1 MKKTFNI
8 YKTAQV
14 LLASTSLMLAMSTH
28 AYTWKLDDISTSTKY
43 TVEPH
48 FFYIGKGAQWQNIQ
62 FSSDYSTESDT
73 TLLVKYDE
81 KLIYNTTLSG
91 DGQLKFEIPVSQSG
105 FHRLDFIIQQY
116 AKPTTLNQTKQTFC
130 TEDIDHLTYLSNSQI
145 DFTPIRNEYRLKDLP
160 DALYNPQARRPTPFV
175 GILKY
180 NRKEI
185 IEASMLARLAS
196 SWNSI
201 TPVEWVDSGQINLNP
216 ETNFIIE
223 VIRSPTPLKGGA
235 LVQITKPVD
244 GVPTLSITYHS
255 QPDLTSA
262 INGLINP
269 SYVQQLST
277 GNAIFPNTISNPTWA
292 QFKKI
297 NTLADLGIEDFR
309 LNHAEKNLY
318 LDFPSVWQPTDILQG
333 QIALRIQSGLLEGS
347 NITAWIDGGL
357 AGSMKTADLASDPV
371 NRQFNIFAK
380 TISNTTNFSLKLENS
395 VIANSQCLPTAH
407 GSLWIDTAK
416 STVKL
421 PHKLKN
427 GVAAISMTLA
437 TTPTIA
443 IDDQSGALNIA
454 IVLGQTAK
462 KMLLTQ
468 APMPLNLVRYSP
480 SAPQSI
486 NVRVNKDIY
495 QQQVLM
501 HQDIIYAPAA
511 QNGFI
516 VSYNN
521 NRFDVITDSQ
531 GGAQAFMHL
540 WEKIQHKIPNN
551 VTKML
556 VSENGN
562 IYVLQKLIVGNQKAP
577 LVQQSSFFLL
587 VVIISAIMI
596 IIIFL
601 WYWLRRN
608 NEKTDTN

>member
-1 MKKTFNI
+1 MKYPSNF
-8 YKTAQV
+8 YQMVQV
-14 LLASTSLMLAMSTH
+14 LLASTSFIFIAPSY
-28 AYTWKLDDISTSTKY
+28 ANTWKLDDISTSTKY

-48 FFYIGKGAQWQNIQ
+48 FFYIGKGAQWEKTQ

-73 TLLVKYDE
+73 TLLVKYDD

-91 DGQLKFEIPVSQSG
+91 DGQFKFDIPPSQSG

-116 AKPTTLNQTKQTFC
+116 SKPTSLNQTKETFC

-160 DALYNPQARRPTPFV
+160 DALFNPQARRPTPFV

-185 IEASMLARLAS
+185 TEASMLARLAS
-196 SWNSI
+196 SWSSI
-201 TPVEWVDSGQINLNP
+201 TPIEWVDSGQINLNP

-223 VIRSPTPLKGGA
+223 VNHSATPLKGGA
-235 LVQITKPVD
+235 LVQIAKPAD
-244 GVPTLSITYHS
+244 GVATLSITYHT
-255 QPDLTSA
+255 QQELTAA

-269 SYVQQLST
+269 SYVQQLNT
-277 GNAIFPNTISNPTWA
+277 GSAVFPTTISNPTWA

-309 LNHAEKNLY
+309 LNHAEKNLF
-318 LDFPSVWQPTDILQG
+318 LDFPAVWQPTDILQG
-333 QIALRIQSGLLEGS
+333 QIALRIQSGLLQGS

-380 TISNTTNFSLKLENS
+380 AISNTTNFSLKLENS
-395 VIANSQCLPTAH
+395 VIANSQCLPNAH

-416 STVKL
+416 STLKL

-454 IVLGQTAK
+454 IVLGQVAK

-468 APMPLNLVRYSP
+468 APMPLNLVRYTSN
-480 SAPQSI
+480 APQSI

-495 QQQVLM
+495 KQQVLM

-511 QNGFI
+511 VNGFI

-521 NRFDVITDSQ
+521 NRFDVITDSE
-531 GGAQAFMHL
+531 GGAQSFMHL

-587 VVIISAIMI
+587 VMIISAIMI

>member
-1 MKKTFNI
+1 MKYSSNF
-8 YKTAQV
+8 YKMVQA
-14 LLASTSLMLAMSTH
+14 LLASTSLMLAMSIH
-28 AYTWKLDDISTSTKY
+28 ANTWKFDDISTSTKY

-48 FFYIGKGAQWQNIQ
+48 FFYIGKGADWKNMQ

-73 TLLVKYDE
+73 TLLVKYDD
-81 KLIYNTTLSG
+81 KLIYNATLNG
-91 DGQLKFEIPVSQSG
+91 DGQLKFDIPPSQSG

-116 AKPTTLNQTKQTFC
+116 SKPTSLNQSKETFC
-130 TEDIDHLTYLSNSQI
+130 TEDIDHLTYLSNSQL
-145 DFTPIRNEYRLKDLP
+145 DFTSIRNNYQLNYLP
-160 DALYNPQARRPTPFV
+160 DALFNPQARRPTPFV

-196 SWNSI
+196 SWGSI

-223 VIRSPTPLKGGA
+223 VIRSATPLKGGA
-235 LVQITKPVD
+235 LVQIAKPAE
-244 GVPTLSITYHS
+244 GVPTLSITYHTP
-255 QPDLTSA
+255 QELTAA

-269 SYVQQLST
+269 SYIQQLNT
-277 GNAIFPNTISNPTWA
+277 GSAIFPTTISNPPWA

-309 LNHAEKNLY
+309 LNHAEKNLF
-318 LDFPSVWQPTDILQG
+318 LDFPAVWQPTDILQG
-333 QIALRIQSGLLEGS
+333 QIALRIQSGLLQGS

-380 TISNTTNFSLKLENS
+380 AISNTTNFSLKLENS
-395 VIANSQCLPTAH
+395 VIASSQCLPNAH

-454 IVLGQTAK
+454 IIMGQVAK

-468 APMPLNLVRYSP
+468 APIPLNLVRYTP
-480 SAPQSI
+480 SASQSI

-511 QNGFI
+511 VNGFI

-521 NRFDVITDSQ
+521 NRFDVITDSE
-531 GGAQAFMHL
+531 GGAQSFMHL

>member
-1 MKKTFNI
+1 MKKTFDL

-14 LLASTSLMLAMSTH
+14 LLASTSLMLAMSAH

-73 TLLVKYDE
+73 TLLVKYDD
-81 KLIYNTTLSG
+81 KLIYNTTLNG
-91 DGQLKFEIPVSQSG
+91 DGQFKFNIPPSQSG

-116 AKPTTLNQTKQTFC
+116 SKPTNLNQTKETFC
-130 TEDIDHLTYLSNSQI
+130 SEDIDHLTYFSNSQI
-145 DFTPIRNEYRLKDLP
+145 DFTSIRNNYQLNYLP
-160 DALYNPQARRPTPFV
+160 DALFNPQTRRPTPFV

-201 TPVEWVDSGQINLNP
+201 TPIEWVDSGQTNLND

-223 VIRSPTPLKGGA
+223 VIHSATPLKGGA
-235 LVQITKPVD
+235 LVQIAKPAD
-244 GVPTLSITYHS
+244 GVATLSITYHTP
-255 QPDLTSA
+255 QELSA
-262 INGLINP
+262 AVNGLINP
-269 SYVQQLST
+269 SYVQQLDT
-277 GNAIFPNTISNPTWA
+277 GSAIFPTTISNPAWA

-309 LNHAEKNLY
+309 LNHAEKNLF
-318 LDFPSVWQPTDILQG
+318 LDFPAVWQPTDILQG
-333 QIALRIQSGLLEGS
+333 QIALRIQSGLLQGS

-380 TISNTTNFSLKLENS
+380 AISNTTNFNLKLENS
-395 VIANSQCLPTAH
+395 VIANSQCLPNAH

-416 STVKL
+416 STLKL

-468 APMPLNLVRYSP
+468 GPMPLNLVRYSP
-480 SAPQSI
+480 SAPQSV

-501 HQDIIYAPAA
+501 YQDIIYAPAA
-511 QNGFI
+511 VNGFI

-521 NRFDVITDSQ
+521 NRFDVITDSE
-531 GGAQAFMHL
+531 GGAQSFM
-540 WEKIQHKIPNN
+540 
-551 VTKML
+551 
-556 VSENGN
+556 
-562 IYVLQKLIVGNQKAP
+562 
-577 LVQQSSFFLL
+577 
-587 VVIISAIMI
+587 
-596 IIIFL
+596 
-601 WYWLRRN
+601 
-608 NEKTDTN
+608 

>member
-1 MKKTFNI
+1 MKSSFNFSQMV
-8 YKTAQV
+8 QV
-14 LLASTSLMLAMSTH
+14 LLASTSFMFVASSY
-28 AYTWKLDDISTSTKY
+28 ANTWELDDISTSTKY

-48 FFYIGKGAQWQNIQ
+48 FFYIGKGAEWQNIQ
-62 FSSDYSTESDT
+62 FSSDYSTEGDT
-73 TLLVKYDE
+73 TLLVKYDD
-81 KLIYNTTLSG
+81 KLIYNTTLNG
-91 DGQLKFEIPVSQSG
+91 DGQIKFDIPKSQSG

-116 AKPTTLNQTKQTFC
+116 AKPTTLNQTKETFC
-130 TEDIDHLTYLSNSQI
+130 TEDIDHLTYLNKSQL
-145 DFTPIRNEYRLKDLP
+145 DFTSIRNDYQLRYLP
-160 DALYNPQARRPTPFV
+160 DALFNPQARRPTPFV

-185 IEASMLARLAS
+185 TEASMLARLAS
-196 SWNSI
+196 SWGSV
-201 TPVEWVDSGQINLNP
+201 TPVEWVDSGQTNLNP

-223 VIRSPTPLKGGA
+223 VIHSPSPLKGGA
-235 LVQITKPVD
+235 LVQIAKPAE
-244 GVPTLSITYHS
+244 GVPTLSITYHTP
-255 QPDLTSA
+255 QELAAA

-269 SYVQQLST
+269 SYVQQLNT
-277 GNAIFPNTISNPTWA
+277 GSAIFPTTISNPAWA
-292 QFKKI
+292 KFKKI
-297 NTLADLGIEDFR
+297 ETLADLGIDDFR
-309 LNHAEKNLY
+309 LNHAEKNLF

-333 QIALRIQSGLLEGS
+333 QIALRIQSGLLQGS

-395 VIANSQCLPTAH
+395 VIANSQCLPNAH

-454 IVLGQTAK
+454 IILGQVAK
-462 KMLLTQ
+462 KMLLTD
-468 APMPLNLVRYSP
+468 APIPLNLVRFSP
-480 SAPQSI
+480 NAPQSI

-495 QQQVLM
+495 HQQVLM

-516 VSYNN
+516 VSYSN
-521 NRFDVITDSQ
+521 NRFDVITDSE
-531 GGAQAFMHL
+531 GGAQTFMHL
-540 WEKIQHKIPNN
+540 WGKIQHKIPNN

-577 LVQQSSFFLL
+577 LIQQSSFFLI

>member
-1 MKKTFNI
+1 MKYSSNF
-8 YKTAQV
+8 YKMVQV
-14 LLASTSLMLAMSTH
+14 LLASTSFMFVASSY
-28 AYTWKLDDISTSTKY
+28 ANTWELDDISTSTKY
-43 TVEPH
+43 TVESH
-48 FFYIGKGAQWQNIQ
+48 FFYIGKGAQWQNVQ
-62 FSSDYSTESDT
+62 FSSNYATENDT
-73 TLLVKYDE
+73 SLLVKYDD
-81 KLIYNTTLSG
+81 KLIYNTTLNG
-91 DGQLKFEIPVSQSG
+91 NGLLKFDIPPSQSG

-116 AKPTTLNQTKQTFC
+116 AKPTTLNQTKDSFC
-130 TEDIDHLTYLSNSQI
+130 SEDIDHLTYFNNSQL
-145 DFTPIRNEYRLKDLP
+145 DFTPIRKDYQLKYLP
-160 DALYNPQARRPTPFV
+160 DALFNPQARRPTPFV

-196 SWNSI
+196 SWTSI
-201 TPVEWVDSGQINLNP
+201 TPVEWVDSGQTNLNP

-223 VIRSPTPLKGGA
+223 IIRSPTPLKGGA
-235 LVQITKPVD
+235 LVQIAKPAE
-244 GVPTLSITYHS
+244 GVPTLSITYHT
-255 QPDLTSA
+255 QQDLTSA

-277 GNAIFPNTISNPTWA
+277 GTAIFPNTISNPAWA
-292 QFKKI
+292 QLKKI

-309 LNHAEKNLY
+309 LNHAEKNLF

-333 QIALRIQSGLLEGS
+333 QIALRIQSGLLQGS
-347 NITAWIDGGL
+347 NITAWIEGGL

-380 TISNTTNFSLKLENS
+380 AISNTTNFSLKLENS
-395 VIANSQCLPTAH
+395 VIANSQCLPNAH

-462 KMLLTQ
+462 KMLLTP

-521 NRFDVITDSQ
+521 NRFDVITDSE
-531 GGAQAFMHL
+531 GGAQTFMHL

-577 LVQQSSFFLL
+577 LIQQSSFFLL

>member
-1 MKKTFNI
+1 MKYSSNFNRMV
-8 YKTAQV
+8 QV
-14 LLASTSLMLAMSTH
+14 LLASTSFMFMAPSY
-28 AYTWKLDDISTSTKY
+28 AITWELDDISTSTKY

-48 FFYIGKGAQWQNIQ
+48 FFYIGKGSEWQNIQ

-73 TLLVKYDE
+73 TLLIKYDD

-91 DGQLKFEIPVSQSG
+91 DGQLKFNIPASQSG

-116 AKPTTLNQTKQTFC
+116 AKPTTLNQTKETFC
-130 TEDIDHLTYLSNSQI
+130 TEDIDHLTYLSNSQL
-145 DFTPIRNEYRLKDLP
+145 DFTPIRNEYRLRDLP
-160 DALYNPQARRPTPFV
+160 DALFNPQARRPAPFV

-196 SWNSI
+196 SWTSI
-201 TPVEWVDSGQINLNP
+201 TPVEWVDSGQTNLNP

-223 VIRSPTPLKGGA
+223 IIRSPTPLKGGA
-235 LVQITKPVD
+235 LVQIMKPEE
-244 GVPTLSITYHS
+244 GVRTLSITYHT
-255 QPDLTSA
+255 QQDLTSA

-277 GNAIFPNTISNPTWA
+277 GSAIFPNSISNPTWA
-292 QFKKI
+292 DLKKI
-297 NTLADLGIEDFR
+297 STLADLGIEDFR
-309 LNHAEKNLY
+309 LSHAEKNLF
-318 LDFPSVWQPTDILQG
+318 LDFPAVWQPTDILQG
-333 QIALRIQSGLLEGS
+333 QIALRIQSGLLQGS

-380 TISNTTNFSLKLENS
+380 AISNTTNFNLKLENS
-395 VIANSQCLPTAH
+395 VIANSQCLPNAH

-486 NVRVNKDIY
+486 NVRVNKEIY

-501 HQDIIYAPAA
+501 HQNVIYAPAA
-511 QNGFI
+511 ANGFI
-516 VSYNN
+516 VSYDNK
-521 NRFDVITDSQ
+521 RFDVITDSEN
-531 GGAQAFMHL
+531 GAKTFMHL

>member
-1 MKKTFNI
+1 MKYSSNF
-8 YKTAQV
+8 YQMVQV
-14 LLASTSLMLAMSTH
+14 LLASTSLMLAMSAH
-28 AYTWKLDDISTSTKY
+28 AYTWELDDINTSTKY

-48 FFYIGKGAQWQNIQ
+48 FFYIGKGAQWENIE
-62 FSSDYSTESDT
+62 FSSNYSTESET
-73 TLLVKYDE
+73 TLLVKYDD

-91 DGQLKFEIPVSQSG
+91 DGQLKFNIPKSQSG

-116 AKPTTLNQTKQTFC
+116 AKPITLNQTKDSFC
-130 TEDIDHLTYLSNSQI
+130 SEDIDHLTYFNNSQL
-145 DFTPIRNEYRLKDLP
+145 DFTPIRKDYQLKYLP
-160 DALYNPQARRPTPFV
+160 DALFNPQARRPTPFV

-185 IEASMLARLAS
+185 TEASMLARLAS
-196 SWNSI
+196 SWSSV
-201 TPVEWVDSGQINLNP
+201 TPIEWVDSGQTNLNP

-223 VIRSPTPLKGGA
+223 VIHSSTPLKGGA
-235 LVQITKPVD
+235 LVQIAKPAD
-244 GVPTLSITYHS
+244 GVATLSITYHT
-255 QPDLTSA
+255 QQELTAA

-269 SYVQQLST
+269 YYVQQLNT
-277 GNAIFPNTISNPTWA
+277 GSAIFPTTISNPTWA

-309 LNHAEKNLY
+309 LNHAEKNLF
-318 LDFPSVWQPTDILQG
+318 LDFPAVWQPTDILQG
-333 QIALRIQSGLLEGS
+333 QIALRIQSGLLQGS

-380 TISNTTNFSLKLENS
+380 AISNTTNFSLKLENS
-395 VIANSQCLPTAH
+395 VIANSQCLPNAH

-454 IVLGQTAK
+454 IIMGQVAK

-468 APMPLNLVRYSP
+468 APIPLNLVRYTP

-511 QNGFI
+511 VNGFI

-521 NRFDVITDSQ
+521 NRFDVITDSE
-531 GGAQAFMHL
+531 GGAQSFMHL

>member
-1 MKKTFNI
+1 MKYSFNFSQMV
-8 YKTAQV
+8 KV
-14 LLASTSLMLAMSTH
+14 LLASTSFMFVASSY
-28 AYTWKLDDISTSTKY
+28 ANTWELDDISTSTKY

-48 FFYIGKGAQWQNIQ
+48 FFYIGKGAEWQNIQ
-62 FSSDYSTESDT
+62 FSSNYSTEGNT
-73 TLLVKYDE
+73 TLLIKYDD
-81 KLIYNTTLSG
+81 KLIYNTTLDG
-91 DGQLKFEIPVSQSG
+91 DGQIKFDIPKSHSG

-116 AKPTTLNQTKQTFC
+116 AKPTTLNQTKETFC
-130 TEDIDHLTYLSNSQI
+130 TEDIDHLTYLSKSQL
-145 DFTPIRNEYRLKDLP
+145 DFTSIRNDYLLKYLP
-160 DALYNPQARRPTPFV
+160 DALFNPQARRPAPFV

-185 IEASMLARLAS
+185 TEASMLARLAS
-196 SWNSI
+196 SWSSV
-201 TPVEWVDSGQINLNP
+201 TPVEWVDSGQTNLNP

-223 VIRSPTPLKGGA
+223 IIHSPTPLKGGA
-235 LVQITKPVD
+235 LVQIAKPAE
-244 GVPTLSITYHS
+244 GVPTLTITYHTH
-255 QPDLTSA
+255 QELAAA

-269 SYVQQLST
+269 AYVQQLNT
-277 GNAIFPNTISNPTWA
+277 GSAIFPTTISNPAWA

-297 NTLADLGIEDFR
+297 NTLADLGIDDFR
-309 LNHAEKNLY
+309 LNHAEKNLF
-318 LDFPSVWQPTDILQG
+318 LDFPAVWQPTDILQG
-333 QIALRIQSGLLEGS
+333 QIALRIQSGLLQGS

-395 VIANSQCLPTAH
+395 VIANSQCLPNAH

-454 IVLGQTAK
+454 IILGQVAK
-462 KMLLTQ
+462 KMLLTD
-468 APMPLNLVRYSP
+468 APIPLNLVRFSP
-480 SAPQSI
+480 NAPQSI

-521 NRFDVITDSQ
+521 NRFDVITDSE
-531 GGAQAFMHL
+531 GGAQTFMHL
-540 WEKIQHKIPNN
+540 WGKIQHKIPNN
-551 VTKML
+551 VTKLL

-577 LVQQSSFFLL
+577 LIQQSSFFLI

>member
-1 MKKTFNI
+1 MKYSSNF
-8 YKTAQV
+8 YQMVQV
-14 LLASTSLMLAMSTH
+14 LLASTSLMLAMSAH
-28 AYTWKLDDISTSTKY
+28 AYTWELDDINTSTKY

-48 FFYIGKGAQWQNIQ
+48 FFYIGKGAEWENIE
-62 FSSDYSTESDT
+62 FSSNYSTESET
-73 TLLVKYDE
+73 TLLVKYDD

-91 DGQLKFEIPVSQSG
+91 DGQLKFNIPKSQSG

-116 AKPTTLNQTKQTFC
+116 AKPNTLNQTKDSFC
-130 TEDIDHLTYLSNSQI
+130 SEDIDHLTYLSNSQI
-145 DFTPIRNEYRLKDLP
+145 DFTPIRNVYRLKDLP
-160 DALYNPQARRPTPFV
+160 DALANPQARRPTPFV

-196 SWNSI
+196 SWTSI
-201 TPVEWVDSGQINLNP
+201 TPIEWVDSGQTNLND

-223 VIRSPTPLKGGA
+223 VIRSATPLKGGA
-235 LVQITKPVD
+235 LVQIAKPAD
-244 GVPTLSITYHS
+244 GVATLSITYHTP
-255 QPDLTSA
+255 QELTAA

-269 SYVQQLST
+269 SYVEQLDT
-277 GNAIFPNTISNPTWA
+277 GSAIFPTTISTPTWA

-309 LNHAEKNLY
+309 LNHAEKNLF
-318 LDFPSVWQPTDILQG
+318 LDFPAVWQPTDILQG
-333 QIALRIQSGLLEGS
+333 QIALRIQSGLLQGS

-380 TISNTTNFSLKLENS
+380 AISNTTNFSLKLENS

-416 STVKL
+416 STLKL

-468 APMPLNLVRYSP
+468 GPMPLNLVRYTP

-511 QNGFI
+511 VNGFI

-521 NRFDVITDSQ
+521 NRFDVITDSE
-531 GGAQAFMHL
+531 GGAQSFMHL

>member
-1 MKKTFNI
+1 MKKTFDI

-28 AYTWKLDDISTSTKY
+28 AYTWKFDDISTSTKY

-73 TLLVKYDE
+73 TLLVKYDD

-91 DGQLKFEIPVSQSG
+91 DGQLKFDIPVSQSG

-196 SWNSI
+196 SWTSI

-223 VIRSPTPLKGGA
+223 VIRSQTPLKGGA

-255 QPDLTSA
+255 QQDLTSA

-511 QNGFI
+511 ANGFI
-516 VSYNN
+516 VSYDNK
-521 NRFDVITDSQ
+521 RFDVITDSQ

-577 LVQQSSFFLL
+577 LVKQSSFFLL

>member
-1 MKKTFNI
+1 MKKTFKLYPLI
-8 YKTAQV
+8 QA
-14 LLASTSLMLAMSTH
+14 LLASSCLMLAVPAHTT
-28 AYTWKLDDISTSTKY
+28 TWTLDDISTSTKY

-48 FFYIGKGAQWQNIQ
+48 FFYIGKGAAWQNIQ

-73 TLLVKYDE
+73 NILVKYDD
-81 KLIYNTTLSG
+81 KLIYNTTLNGSG
-91 DGQLKFEIPVSQSG
+91 QFKFDIPASPSG

-116 AKPTTLNQTKQTFC
+116 DKPTMLSQTRDSFC
-130 TEDIDHLTYLSNSQI
+130 TEDIDHLTYLSNSQL
-145 DFTPIRNEYRLKDLP
+145 DFTPIRNVYRLKDLP
-160 DALYNPQARRPTPFV
+160 DALFNPQAKRPTPFV

-185 IEASMLARLAS
+185 TEASMLARLATSWS
-196 SWNSI
+196 SV
-201 TPVEWVDSGQINLNP
+201 TPIEWIDSGQTNLNP
-216 ETNFIIE
+216 ETKFVIEIIK
-223 VIRSPTPLKGGA
+223 STPPLKNGA
-235 LVQITKPVD
+235 FVQISKPTD
-244 GVPTLSITYHS
+244 GAPTLSITYHTP
-255 QPDLTSA
+255 QELTAA

-269 SYVQQLST
+269 AYVQQLDT
-277 GNAIFPNTISNPTWA
+277 GSAIFPTTISAPAWA

-297 NTLADLGIEDFR
+297 DTLADLGIEDFR
-309 LNHAEKNLY
+309 LNHAEKNLF
-318 LDFPSVWQPTDILQG
+318 LDFPAVWQPTDILQG
-333 QIALRIQSGLLEGS
+333 QIALRIQSGLLQGS
-347 NITAWIDGGL
+347 NITAWLDGGL

-380 TISNTTNFSLKLENS
+380 SISNTTNFSLKLENS

-407 GSLWIDTAK
+407 GSLWVDTAK

-427 GVAAISMTLA
+427 GVAALSMTLA
-437 TTPTIA
+437 TKPTIA

-454 IVLGQTAK
+454 ITLGQVAK
-462 KMLLTQ
+462 KMLLTD
-468 APMPLNLVRYSP
+468 APMPLNLLRFSP
-480 SAPQSI
+480 NAPQAV
-486 NVRVNKDIY
+486 NVIVNKQIY
-495 QQQVLM
+495 QQQVSM
-501 HQDIIYAPAA
+501 HQNIIYAPAA
-511 QNGFI
+511 ANGFI

-521 NRFDVITDSQ
+521 NRFDVITDSEKGTQ
-531 GGAQAFMHL
+531 TFMHL
-540 WEKIQHKIPNN
+540 WGTIQHKIPNN

-596 IIIFL
+596 IVIFL

>member
-1 MKKTFNI
+1 MKYPSNF
-8 YKTAQV
+8 YQMVQV
-14 LLASTSLMLAMSTH
+14 LLASTSFIFIAPSY
-28 AYTWKLDDISTSTKY
+28 ANTWKLDDISTSTKY

-48 FFYIGKGAQWQNIQ
+48 FFYIGKGAQWEKTQ
-62 FSSDYSTESDT
+62 FSSDYSTGSDT
-73 TLLVKYDE
+73 TLLVKYDD

-91 DGQLKFEIPVSQSG
+91 DGQFKFDIPPSQSG

-116 AKPTTLNQTKQTFC
+116 SKPTSLNQTKETFC

-160 DALYNPQARRPTPFV
+160 DALFNPQARRPTPFV

-185 IEASMLARLAS
+185 TEASMLARLAS
-196 SWNSI
+196 SWSSI
-201 TPVEWVDSGQINLNP
+201 TPIEWVDSGQINLNP

-223 VIRSPTPLKGGA
+223 VNHSATPLKGGA
-235 LVQITKPVD
+235 LVQIAKPAD
-244 GVPTLSITYHS
+244 GVATLSITYHT
-255 QPDLTSA
+255 QQELTAA

-269 SYVQQLST
+269 SYVQQLNT
-277 GNAIFPNTISNPTWA
+277 GSAVFPTTISNPTWA

-309 LNHAEKNLY
+309 LNHAEKNLF
-318 LDFPSVWQPTDILQG
+318 LDFPAVWQPTDILQG
-333 QIALRIQSGLLEGS
+333 QIALRIQSGLLQGS

-380 TISNTTNFSLKLENS
+380 AISNTTNFSLKLENS
-395 VIANSQCLPTAH
+395 VIANSQCLPNAH

-416 STVKL
+416 STLKL

-454 IVLGQTAK
+454 IVLGQVAK

-468 APMPLNLVRYSP
+468 APMPLNLVRYTSN
-480 SAPQSI
+480 APQSI

-495 QQQVLM
+495 KQQVLM

-511 QNGFI
+511 VNGFI

-521 NRFDVITDSQ
+521 NRFDVITDSE
-531 GGAQAFMHL
+531 GGAQSFMHL

-587 VVIISAIMI
+587 VMIISAIMI

>member
-1 MKKTFNI
+1 MKKTFDL
-8 YKTAQV
+8 YQTAQV
-14 LLASTSLMLAMSTH
+14 LLASTSFLLAMSTH

-48 FFYIGKGAQWQNIQ
+48 FFYIGKGAEWQNIQ
-62 FSSDYSTESDT
+62 FSSDYSTENDT
-73 TLLVKYDE
+73 TVLVKYDD
-81 KLIYNTTLSG
+81 KLIYNTTLNG
-91 DGQLKFEIPVSQSG
+91 DGQFKFNIPASQSG

-116 AKPTTLNQTKQTFC
+116 AKPTTLNQTKETFC
-130 TEDIDHLTYLSNSQI
+130 TEDIDHLTYLSNSQL

-160 DALYNPQARRPTPFV
+160 DALFNPQARRPTPFV

-185 IEASMLARLAS
+185 TEASMLARLVS
-196 SWNSI
+196 SWSSV
-201 TPVEWVDSGQINLNP
+201 TPIEWVDSGQTNLNP

-223 VIRSPTPLKGGA
+223 VIRSASPLKGGA
-235 LVQITKPVD
+235 LVQIAKPAE
-244 GVPTLSITYHS
+244 GVPTLSITYHTP
-255 QPDLTSA
+255 QELTAA

-269 SYVQQLST
+269 TYVQQLDT
-277 GNAIFPNTISNPTWA
+277 GSAIFPTTISAPAWA

-297 NTLADLGIEDFR
+297 DTLADLGI
-309 LNHAEKNLY
+309 
-318 LDFPSVWQPTDILQG
+318 Q
-333 QIALRIQSGLLEGS
+333 
-347 NITAWIDGGL
+347 
-357 AGSMKTADLASDPV
+357 LASDPV

-380 TISNTTNFSLKLENS
+380 EISNTTNFSLKLENS
-395 VIANSQCLPTAH
+395 VIANSQCLPNAH
-407 GSLWIDTAK
+407 GSLWVDTAK

-427 GVAAISMTLA
+427 GVAALSMTLA
-437 TTPTIA
+437 TKPTIA

-454 IVLGQTAK
+454 IILGQVAK
-462 KMLLTQ
+462 NMLLTQ
-468 APMPLNLVRYSP
+468 APMPVNLVRFSP
-480 SAPQSI
+480 TSPQAV
-486 NVRVNKDIY
+486 NVRVNKEIY

-501 HQDIIYAPAA
+501 HQNIIYAPAA
-511 QNGFI
+511 ANGFI

-521 NRFDVITDSQ
+521 NRFDVITDSEN
-531 GGAQAFMHL
+531 GAQTFMHL
-540 WEKIQHKIPNN
+540 WGKIQHKIPNN

-596 IIIFL
+596 IVIFL

>member
-1 MKKTFNI
+1 MKYPSNF
-8 YKTAQV
+8 YQMVQV
-14 LLASTSLMLAMSTH
+14 LLASTSFIFIAPSY
-28 AYTWKLDDISTSTKY
+28 ANTWKLDDISTSTKY

-48 FFYIGKGAQWQNIQ
+48 FFYIGKGAQWEKTQ

-73 TLLVKYDE
+73 TLLVKYDD

-91 DGQLKFEIPVSQSG
+91 DGQFKFDIPPSQSG

-116 AKPTTLNQTKQTFC
+116 SKPTSLNQTKETFC

-160 DALYNPQARRPTPFV
+160 DALFNPQARRPTPFV

-185 IEASMLARLAS
+185 TEASMLARLAS
-196 SWNSI
+196 SWSSI
-201 TPVEWVDSGQINLNP
+201 TPIEWVDSGQINLNP

-223 VIRSPTPLKGGA
+223 VNHSATPLKGGA
-235 LVQITKPVD
+235 LVQIAKPAD
-244 GVPTLSITYHS
+244 GVATLSITYHT
-255 QPDLTSA
+255 QQELTAA

-269 SYVQQLST
+269 SYVQQLNT
-277 GNAIFPNTISNPTWA
+277 GSAIFPTTISNPTWA

-309 LNHAEKNLY
+309 LNHAEKNLF
-318 LDFPSVWQPTDILQG
+318 LDFPAVWQPTDILQG
-333 QIALRIQSGLLEGS
+333 QIALRIQSGLLQGS

-380 TISNTTNFSLKLENS
+380 AISNTTNFSLKLENS
-395 VIANSQCLPTAH
+395 VIANSQCLPNAH

-416 STVKL
+416 STLKL

-454 IVLGQTAK
+454 IVLGQVAK

-468 APMPLNLVRYSP
+468 APMPLNLVRYTP
-480 SAPQSI
+480 NAPQSI

-495 QQQVLM
+495 KQQVLM

-511 QNGFI
+511 VNGFI

-521 NRFDVITDSQ
+521 NRFDVITDSE
-531 GGAQAFMHL
+531 GGAQSFMHL
-540 WEKIQHKIPNN
+540 WEKIQHRIPNN

>member
-1 MKKTFNI
+1 MKYSSNF
-8 YKTAQV
+8 YQMVQV
-14 LLASTSLMLAMSTH
+14 LLASTSFMFVASSY
-28 AYTWKLDDISTSTKY
+28 ANTWKFDDISTSTKY

-48 FFYIGKGAQWQNIQ
+48 FFYIGKGAEWENMQ
-62 FSSDYSTESDT
+62 FSSNYSTESNT
-73 TLLVKYDE
+73 TLLVKYDD
-81 KLIYNTTLSG
+81 KLIYNASLNG
-91 DGQLKFEIPVSQSG
+91 DGQLKFDIPPSQSG

-116 AKPTTLNQTKQTFC
+116 SKPTSLNQTKETFC
-130 TEDIDHLTYLSNSQI
+130 TEDIDHLTYLSDSQL
-145 DFTPIRNEYRLKDLP
+145 DFTSIRNDYQLNYLP
-160 DALYNPQARRPTPFV
+160 DALFNPQARRPTPFV

-185 IEASMLARLAS
+185 TEASMLARLAS
-196 SWNSI
+196 SWSSI

-223 VIRSPTPLKGGA
+223 VIRSATPLKGGA
-235 LVQITKPVD
+235 LVQIAKPAE
-244 GVPTLSITYHS
+244 GVPTLSITYHTP
-255 QPDLTSA
+255 QELTAA

-269 SYVQQLST
+269 SYIQQLNT
-277 GNAIFPNTISNPTWA
+277 GSAIFPTTISNPTWA

-309 LNHAEKNLY
+309 LNHAEKNLF
-318 LDFPSVWQPTDILQG
+318 LDFPAVWQPTDILQG
-333 QIALRIQSGLLEGS
+333 QIALRIQSGLLQGS

-380 TISNTTNFSLKLENS
+380 AISNTTNFSLKLENS
-395 VIANSQCLPTAH
+395 VIASSQCLPHAH

-454 IVLGQTAK
+454 IIMGQVAK

-468 APMPLNLVRYSP
+468 APIPLNLVRYTP

-511 QNGFI
+511 VNGFI
-516 VSYNN
+516 VSYDN
-521 NRFDVITDSQ
+521 NRFDVITDSE
-531 GGAQAFMHL
+531 GGAQSFMHL
-540 WEKIQHKIPNN
+540 WGKIQHKIPNN

-608 NEKTDTN
+608 NGKTDTN

>member
-1 MKKTFNI
+1 MKKTFDL
-8 YKTAQV
+8 YQTAQV
-14 LLASTSLMLAMSTH
+14 LLASTSLMLAMSAH
-28 AYTWKLDDISTSTKY
+28 AYTWELDDISTSTKY

-48 FFYIGKGAQWQNIQ
+48 FFYIGKGAEWENIQ
-62 FSSDYSTESDT
+62 FSSNYSTESDT
-73 TLLVKYDE
+73 TLLVKYDD
-81 KLIYNTTLSG
+81 KLIYNATLNG
-91 DGQLKFEIPVSQSG
+91 DGQLNFDIPKSQSG

-116 AKPTTLNQTKQTFC
+116 AKPTTLNRTKDSFC
-130 TEDIDHLTYLSNSQI
+130 SEDIDHLTYFNNSKI
-145 DFTPIRNEYRLKDLP
+145 DFVPIRKDYQLKYLP
-160 DALYNPQARRPTPFV
+160 DALFNPQARRPTPFV

-185 IEASMLARLAS
+185 TEASMLARLAS
-196 SWNSI
+196 SWGSV
-201 TPVEWVDSGQINLNP
+201 TPIEWVDSGQTNLND

-223 VIRSPTPLKGGA
+223 VIRSSTPLRGGA
-235 LVQITKPVD
+235 LVQIAKPAD
-244 GVPTLSITYHS
+244 GVATLSITYHTP
-255 QPDLTSA
+255 QELTAA

-269 SYVQQLST
+269 SYVQQLNT
-277 GNAIFPNTISNPTWA
+277 GSAIFPTTISNPSWA

-297 NTLADLGIEDFR
+297 TTLADLGIEDFR
-309 LNHAEKNLY
+309 LNHAEKNLF
-318 LDFPSVWQPTDILQG
+318 LDFPAVWQPTDILQG
-333 QIALRIQSGLLEGS
+333 QIALRIQSGLLQGS

-380 TISNTTNFSLKLENS
+380 AISNTTNFSLKLENS
-395 VIANSQCLPTAH
+395 VIASSQCLPNAH

-454 IVLGQTAK
+454 IIMGQVAK

-468 APMPLNLVRYSP
+468 APIPLNLVRYTP

-511 QNGFI
+511 VNGFI
-516 VSYNN
+516 VSYDN
-521 NRFDVITDSQ
+521 NRFDVITDSE
-531 GGAQAFMHL
+531 GGAQSFMHL

>member
-1 MKKTFNI
+1 MKKTSNFYQI
-8 YKTAQV
+8 VQV
-14 LLASTSLMLAMSTH
+14 LLASTSFMFIASSY
-28 AYTWKLDDISTSTKY
+28 ANTWKLDDISTSTKY

-48 FFYIGKGAQWQNIQ
+48 FFYIGKGAQWQDIQ

-73 TLLVKYDE
+73 TLLVKYDD
-81 KLIYNTTLSG
+81 KLIYNTTLNG
-91 DGQLKFEIPVSQSG
+91 DGKFKFDIPPSQSG

-116 AKPTTLNQTKQTFC
+116 SKPTSLNQTKETFC
-130 TEDIDHLTYLSNSQI
+130 TEDIDHLTYLNNSQI
-145 DFTPIRNEYRLKDLP
+145 DFKSIRNDYRLKYLP
-160 DALYNPQARRPTPFV
+160 DALFNPQARRPMPFV

-185 IEASMLARLAS
+185 TEASMLARLAS
-196 SWNSI
+196 SWSSI
-201 TPVEWVDSGQINLNP
+201 TPIEWVDSGQTNLND

-223 VIRSPTPLKGGA
+223 VIRSAKPLQGGA
-235 LVQITKPVD
+235 VVQIAKPVD
-244 GVPTLSITYHS
+244 GVATLSITYHTP
-255 QPDLTSA
+255 QELTAA
-262 INGLINP
+262 INGLITP
-269 SYVQQLST
+269 SYVQQLDT
-277 GNAIFPNTISNPTWA
+277 GSAIFPTTISNPTWA

-309 LNHAEKNLY
+309 LNHAEKNLF
-318 LDFPSVWQPTDILQG
+318 LDFPAVWQPTDILQG
-333 QIALRIQSGLLEGS
+333 QIALRIQSGLLQGS

-380 TISNTTNFSLKLENS
+380 AISNTTNFSLKLENS
-395 VIANSQCLPTAH
+395 VIANSQCLPNAH

-511 QNGFI
+511 VNGFI

-521 NRFDVITDSQ
+521 NRFDVITDSE
-531 GGAQAFMHL
+531 GGAQSFMHL

>member
-1 MKKTFNI
+1 MKYSSNF
-8 YKTAQV
+8 YQMVQV

-28 AYTWKLDDISTSTKY
+28 AYTWELDDINTSTKY

-48 FFYIGKGAQWQNIQ
+48 FFYIGKGAEWENIE
-62 FSSDYSTESDT
+62 FSSNYSTESET
-73 TLLVKYDE
+73 TLLVKYDD

-91 DGQLKFEIPVSQSG
+91 DGQLKFNIPKSQSG

-116 AKPTTLNQTKQTFC
+116 AKPNTLNQTKDSFC
-130 TEDIDHLTYLSNSQI
+130 SEDIDHLTYLSNSQL
-145 DFTPIRNEYRLKDLP
+145 DFTPIRNVYRLKDLP
-160 DALYNPQARRPTPFV
+160 DALANPQARRPTPFV

-196 SWNSI
+196 SWTSI
-201 TPVEWVDSGQINLNP
+201 TPIEWVDSGQTNLND

-223 VIRSPTPLKGGA
+223 VIRSATPLKGGA
-235 LVQITKPVD
+235 LVQIAKPAD
-244 GVPTLSITYHS
+244 GVATLSITYHTP
-255 QPDLTSA
+255 QELTAA

-269 SYVQQLST
+269 SYVEQLDT
-277 GNAIFPNTISNPTWA
+277 GSAIFPTTISTPTWA

-309 LNHAEKNLY
+309 LNHAEKNLF
-318 LDFPSVWQPTDILQG
+318 LDFPAVWQPTDILQG
-333 QIALRIQSGLLEGS
+333 QIALRIQSGLLQGS

-380 TISNTTNFSLKLENS
+380 AISNTTNFSLKLENS

-416 STVKL
+416 STLKL

-468 APMPLNLVRYSP
+468 GPMPLNLVRYTP

-521 NRFDVITDSQ
+521 NRFDVITDSE
-531 GGAQAFMHL
+531 GGAQSFMHL

>member
-1 MKKTFNI
+1 
-8 YKTAQV
+8 
-14 LLASTSLMLAMSTH
+14 
-28 AYTWKLDDISTSTKY
+28 
-43 TVEPH
+43 
-48 FFYIGKGAQWQNIQ
+48 
-62 FSSDYSTESDT
+62 
-73 TLLVKYDE
+73 
-81 KLIYNTTLSG
+81 
-91 DGQLKFEIPVSQSG
+91 
-105 FHRLDFIIQQY
+105 
-116 AKPTTLNQTKQTFC
+116 
-130 TEDIDHLTYLSNSQI
+130 
-145 DFTPIRNEYRLKDLP
+145 
-160 DALYNPQARRPTPFV
+160 
-175 GILKY
+175 
-180 NRKEI
+180 
-185 IEASMLARLAS
+185 
-196 SWNSI
+196 
-201 TPVEWVDSGQINLNP
+201 
-216 ETNFIIE
+216 
-223 VIRSPTPLKGGA
+223 
-235 LVQITKPVD
+235 
-244 GVPTLSITYHS
+244 
-255 QPDLTSA
+255 
-262 INGLINP
+262 
-269 SYVQQLST
+269 
-277 GNAIFPNTISNPTWA
+277 
-292 QFKKI
+292 
-297 NTLADLGIEDFR
+297 
-309 LNHAEKNLY
+309 
-318 LDFPSVWQPTDILQG
+318 VWQPTDILQG
-333 QIALRIQSGLLEGS
+333 QIALRIQSGLLQGS

-380 TISNTTNFSLKLENS
+380 AISNTTNFSLKLENS

-480 SAPQSI
+480 SAPQSV

-531 GGAQAFMHL
+531 GGAQTFMHL

>member
-1 MKKTFNI
+1 MKKTFDL
-8 YKTAQV
+8 YQTVQV
-14 LLASTSLMLAMSTH
+14 LLASTSLMLAMSAH
-28 AYTWKLDDISTSTKY
+28 AYTWELDDISTSTKY
-43 TVEPH
+43 TVEPY
-48 FFYIGKGAQWQNIQ
+48 FFYIGKGAEWENIQ
-62 FSSDYSTESDT
+62 FSSNYSTESDT
-73 TLLVKYDE
+73 TLLVKYDD
-81 KLIYNTTLSG
+81 KLIYNSTLSG
-91 DGQLKFEIPVSQSG
+91 DGQLKFDIPKSQSG

-116 AKPTTLNQTKQTFC
+116 TKSTTLNRTKDSFC
-130 TEDIDHLTYLSNSQI
+130 SEDIDHLTYLSNSQL
-145 DFTPIRNEYRLKDLP
+145 DFKPIRNIYRLKDLP
-160 DALYNPQARRPTPFV
+160 DALFNPQARQPTPFV

-185 IEASMLARLAS
+185 AEASMLARLAS
-196 SWNSI
+196 SWSSV
-201 TPVEWVDSGQINLNP
+201 TPIEWVDSGQTNLNP

-223 VIRSPTPLKGGA
+223 VIHSPTPLKGGA
-235 LVQITKPVD
+235 FVQIAKPVD
-244 GVPTLSITYHS
+244 GVATLSITYHTR
-255 QPDLTSA
+255 QELTAA

-269 SYVQQLST
+269 SYVQQLNT
-277 GNAIFPNTISNPTWA
+277 GSAIFPTTISNPTWA

-297 NTLADLGIEDFR
+297 DTLADLGIEDFR
-309 LNHAEKNLY
+309 LNHAEKNLF
-318 LDFPSVWQPTDILQG
+318 LDFPAVWQPTDILQG
-333 QIALRIQSGLLEGS
+333 QIALRIQSGLLQGS

-380 TISNTTNFSLKLENS
+380 AISNTTNFSLKLENS
-395 VIANSQCLPTAH
+395 VIASSQCLPTAH

-454 IVLGQTAK
+454 IVLGKVAK

-468 APMPLNLVRYSP
+468 APLPLNLVRYAP

-495 QQQVLM
+495 KQQVLM

-511 QNGFI
+511 VNGFI
-516 VSYNN
+516 VSYDN
-521 NRFDVITDSQ
+521 NRFDVITDSE
-531 GGAQAFMHL
+531 GGAQSFMHL

-601 WYWLRRN
+601 WYWLRRK

>member
-73 TLLVKYDE
+73 TLLVKYDD

-91 DGQLKFEIPVSQSG
+91 DGQLKFDIPVSQSG

-196 SWNSI
+196 SWTSI

-223 VIRSPTPLKGGA
+223 VIRSQTPLKGGA

-255 QPDLTSA
+255 QQDLTSA

-511 QNGFI
+511 ANGFI
-516 VSYNN
+516 VSYDNK
-521 NRFDVITDSQ
+521 RFDVITDSQ

-577 LVQQSSFFLL
+577 LVKQSSFFLL

>member
-1 MKKTFNI
+1 MKYSSNF
-8 YKTAQV
+8 YKMVQA
-14 LLASTSLMLAMSTH
+14 LLASTSFMFVASSY
-28 AYTWKLDDISTSTKY
+28 ANTWELDDISTSTKY
-43 TVEPH
+43 TVESH
-48 FFYIGKGAQWQNIQ
+48 FFYIGKGAQWQNVQ
-62 FSSDYSTESDT
+62 FSSNYSTESDT
-73 TLLVKYDE
+73 ALLVKYDD

-91 DGQLKFEIPVSQSG
+91 NGLLKFDIPPSQSG

-116 AKPTTLNQTKQTFC
+116 AKPTTLNQTKDSFC
-130 TEDIDHLTYLSNSQI
+130 SEDIDHLTYFNNSQL
-145 DFTPIRNEYRLKDLP
+145 DFTPIRKDYQLKYLP
-160 DALYNPQARRPTPFV
+160 DALFNPQARRPTPFV

-185 IEASMLARLAS
+185 VEASMLARLAS
-196 SWNSI
+196 SWGSV

-223 VIRSPTPLKGGA
+223 VIHSPSPLKGGA
-235 LVQITKPVD
+235 LVQIAKPAE
-244 GVPTLSITYHS
+244 GVPTLSITYHTP
-255 QPDLTSA
+255 QELTAA

-269 SYVQQLST
+269 YYVQQLNT
-277 GNAIFPNTISNPTWA
+277 GSAAFPTTISNPAWA

-309 LNHAEKNLY
+309 LNHAEKNLF
-318 LDFPSVWQPTDILQG
+318 LDFPAVWQPTDILQG
-333 QIALRIQSGLLEGS
+333 QIALRIQSGLLQGS

-380 TISNTTNFSLKLENS
+380 AISNTTNFSLKLENS
-395 VIANSQCLPTAH
+395 VIANSECLPNAH

-454 IVLGQTAK
+454 IIMGQVAK

-468 APMPLNLVRYSP
+468 APIPLNLVRYTP

-501 HQDIIYAPAA
+501 HQDTIYAPAA
-511 QNGFI
+511 VNGFI

-521 NRFDVITDSQ
+521 NRFDVITDSE
-531 GGAQAFMHL
+531 GGAQSFMHL
-540 WEKIQHKIPNN
+540 WGKIQHKIPNN

>member
-1 MKKTFNI
+1 MKKTFDL
-8 YKTAQV
+8 YQTAQV
-14 LLASTSLMLAMSTH
+14 LLASTSLMLAMSAH
-28 AYTWKLDDISTSTKY
+28 AYTWELDDISTSTKY

-48 FFYIGKGAQWQNIQ
+48 FFYIGKGAEWENIQ
-62 FSSDYSTESDT
+62 FSSNYSTESDT
-73 TLLVKYDE
+73 TLLVKYDD
-81 KLIYNTTLSG
+81 KLIYNATLNG
-91 DGQLKFEIPVSQSG
+91 DGQLNFDIPKSQSG

-116 AKPTTLNQTKQTFC
+116 AKPTTLNRTKDSFC
-130 TEDIDHLTYLSNSQI
+130 SEDIDHLTYFNNSKI
-145 DFTPIRNEYRLKDLP
+145 DFVPIRKDYQLKYLP
-160 DALYNPQARRPTPFV
+160 DALFNPQARRPTPFV

-185 IEASMLARLAS
+185 TEASMLARLAS
-196 SWNSI
+196 SWGSV
-201 TPVEWVDSGQINLNP
+201 TPIEWVDSGQTNLND

-223 VIRSPTPLKGGA
+223 VIRSSTPLKGGA
-235 LVQITKPVD
+235 LVQIAKPAD
-244 GVPTLSITYHS
+244 GVATLSITYHTP
-255 QPDLTSA
+255 QELTAA

-269 SYVQQLST
+269 SYVQQLNT
-277 GNAIFPNTISNPTWA
+277 GSAIFPTTISNPSWA

-309 LNHAEKNLY
+309 LNHAEKNLF
-318 LDFPSVWQPTDILQG
+318 LDFPAVWQPTDILQG
-333 QIALRIQSGLLEGS
+333 QIALRIQSGLLQGS

-380 TISNTTNFSLKLENS
+380 AISNTTNFSLKLENS
-395 VIANSQCLPTAH
+395 VIASSQCLPNAH

-454 IVLGQTAK
+454 IIMGQVAK

-468 APMPLNLVRYSP
+468 APIPLNLVRYTP

-511 QNGFI
+511 VNGFI
-516 VSYNN
+516 VSYDN
-521 NRFDVITDSQ
+521 NRFDVITDSE
-531 GGAQAFMHL
+531 GGAQSFMHL

>member
-1 MKKTFNI
+1 MKYSSNF
-8 YKTAQV
+8 YQMVQV
-14 LLASTSLMLAMSTH
+14 LLASTSLMLAMSAH
-28 AYTWKLDDISTSTKY
+28 AYTWELDDINTSTKY

-48 FFYIGKGAQWQNIQ
+48 FFYIGKGAEWENIE
-62 FSSDYSTESDT
+62 FSSNYSTESET
-73 TLLVKYDE
+73 TLLVKYDD

-91 DGQLKFEIPVSQSG
+91 DGQLKFNIPKSQSG

-116 AKPTTLNQTKQTFC
+116 AKPNTLNQTKDSFC
-130 TEDIDHLTYLSNSQI
+130 SEDIDHLTYLSNSQL
-145 DFTPIRNEYRLKDLP
+145 DFTPIRNVYRLKDLP
-160 DALYNPQARRPTPFV
+160 DALANPQARRPTPFV

-196 SWNSI
+196 SWTSI
-201 TPVEWVDSGQINLNP
+201 TPIEWVDSGQTNLND

-223 VIRSPTPLKGGA
+223 VIRSTTPLKGGA
-235 LVQITKPVD
+235 LVQIAKPAD
-244 GVPTLSITYHS
+244 GVATLSITYHTP
-255 QPDLTSA
+255 QELTAA

-269 SYVQQLST
+269 SYVEQLDT
-277 GNAIFPNTISNPTWA
+277 GSAIFPTTISTPTWA

-309 LNHAEKNLY
+309 LNHAEKNLF
-318 LDFPSVWQPTDILQG
+318 LDFPAVWQPTDILQG
-333 QIALRIQSGLLEGS
+333 QIALRIQSGLLQGS

-380 TISNTTNFSLKLENS
+380 AISNTTNFSLKLENS

-416 STVKL
+416 STLKL

-468 APMPLNLVRYSP
+468 GPIPLNLVRYSP
-480 SAPQSI
+480 SAPQAI

>member
-1 MKKTFNI
+1 MKYSSNF
-8 YKTAQV
+8 YQMVQV

-28 AYTWKLDDISTSTKY
+28 AYTWELDDINTSTKY

-48 FFYIGKGAQWQNIQ
+48 FFYIGKGAEWENIE
-62 FSSDYSTESDT
+62 FSSNYSTESET
-73 TLLVKYDE
+73 TLLVKYDD
-81 KLIYNTTLSG
+81 KFIYNTTLSG
-91 DGQLKFEIPVSQSG
+91 DGQLKFNIPKSQSG

-116 AKPTTLNQTKQTFC
+116 AKPNTLNQTKDSFC
-130 TEDIDHLTYLSNSQI
+130 SEDIDHLTYLSNSQI
-145 DFTPIRNEYRLKDLP
+145 DFTPIRNVYRLKDLP
-160 DALYNPQARRPTPFV
+160 DALANPQARRPTPFV

-196 SWNSI
+196 SWTSI
-201 TPVEWVDSGQINLNP
+201 TPIEWVDSGQTNLND

-223 VIRSPTPLKGGA
+223 VIRSATPLKGGA
-235 LVQITKPVD
+235 LVQIAKPAD
-244 GVPTLSITYHS
+244 GVATLSITYHTP
-255 QPDLTSA
+255 QELTAA

-269 SYVQQLST
+269 SYVEQLDT
-277 GNAIFPNTISNPTWA
+277 GSAIFPTTISTPTWA

-309 LNHAEKNLY
+309 LNHAEKNLF
-318 LDFPSVWQPTDILQG
+318 LDFPAVWQPTDILQG
-333 QIALRIQSGLLEGS
+333 QIALRIQSGLLQGS

-380 TISNTTNFSLKLENS
+380 AISNTTNFSLKLENS

-416 STVKL
+416 STLKL

-468 APMPLNLVRYSP
+468 GPMPLNLVRYSP

-501 HQDIIYAPAA
+501 HQDTIYAPAA
-511 QNGFI
+511 VNGFI

-521 NRFDVITDSQ
+521 NRFDVITDSE
-531 GGAQAFMHL
+531 GGAQSFMHL
-540 WEKIQHKIPNN
+540 WGKIQHKIPNN

>member
-1 MKKTFNI
+1 MKSSFNFSQMV
-8 YKTAQV
+8 QV
-14 LLASTSLMLAMSTH
+14 LLASTSFMFVASSY
-28 AYTWKLDDISTSTKY
+28 ANTWELDDISTSTKY

-48 FFYIGKGAQWQNIQ
+48 FFYIGKGAEWQNIQ
-62 FSSDYSTESDT
+62 FSSDYSTEGDT
-73 TLLVKYDE
+73 TLLVKYDD
-81 KLIYNTTLSG
+81 KLIYNTTLNG
-91 DGQLKFEIPVSQSG
+91 DGQIKFDIPKSQSG

-116 AKPTTLNQTKQTFC
+116 AKPTTLNQTKETFC
-130 TEDIDHLTYLSNSQI
+130 TEDIDHLTYLNKSQL
-145 DFTPIRNEYRLKDLP
+145 DFTSIRNDYQLRYLP
-160 DALYNPQARRPTPFV
+160 DALFNPQARRPTPFV

-185 IEASMLARLAS
+185 TEASMLARLAS
-196 SWNSI
+196 SWGSV
-201 TPVEWVDSGQINLNP
+201 TPVEWVDSGQTNLNP

-223 VIRSPTPLKGGA
+223 VIHSPSPLKGGA
-235 LVQITKPVD
+235 LVQIAKPAE
-244 GVPTLSITYHS
+244 GVPTLSITYHTP
-255 QPDLTSA
+255 QELAAA

-269 SYVQQLST
+269 SYVQQLNT
-277 GNAIFPNTISNPTWA
+277 GSAIFPTTISNPAWA
-292 QFKKI
+292 KFKKI
-297 NTLADLGIEDFR
+297 ETLADLGIDDFR
-309 LNHAEKNLY
+309 LNHAEKNLF

-333 QIALRIQSGLLEGS
+333 QIALRIQSGLLQGS

-395 VIANSQCLPTAH
+395 VIANSQCLPNAH

-454 IVLGQTAK
+454 IILGQVAK
-462 KMLLTQ
+462 KMLLTD
-468 APMPLNLVRYSP
+468 APIPLNLVRFSP
-480 SAPQSI
+480 NAPQSI

-495 QQQVLM
+495 HQQVLM

-516 VSYNN
+516 VSYSN
-521 NRFDVITDSQ
+521 NRFDVITDSE
-531 GGAQAFMHL
+531 GGAQTFMHL
-540 WEKIQHKIPNN
+540 WGKIQHKIPNN

-562 IYVLQKLIVGNQKAP
+562 ILCSIP
-577 LVQQSSFFLL
+577 DPT
-587 VVIISAIMI
+587 
-596 IIIFL
+596 IFNI
-601 WYWLRRN
+601 N
-608 NEKTDTN
+608 NEKGNDPKLFFENVVKTLS

>member
-1 MKKTFNI
+1 MKYSSNF
-8 YKTAQV
+8 YQMVQV
-14 LLASTSLMLAMSTH
+14 LLASTSLMLAMSAH
-28 AYTWKLDDISTSTKY
+28 AYTWELDDINTSTKY

-48 FFYIGKGAQWQNIQ
+48 FFYIGKGAEWENIE
-62 FSSDYSTESDT
+62 FSSNYSTESET
-73 TLLVKYDE
+73 TLLVKYDD

-91 DGQLKFEIPVSQSG
+91 DGQLKFNIPKSQSG

-116 AKPTTLNQTKQTFC
+116 AKPNTLNQTKDSFC
-130 TEDIDHLTYLSNSQI
+130 SEDIDHLTYFNNSQL
-145 DFTPIRNEYRLKDLP
+145 DFTPIRKDYQLKYLP
-160 DALYNPQARRPTPFV
+160 DALFNPQARRPTPFV

-185 IEASMLARLAS
+185 TEASMLARLAS
-196 SWNSI
+196 SWNSV
-201 TPVEWVDSGQINLNP
+201 TPIEWVDSGQTNLNP

-223 VIRSPTPLKGGA
+223 VVRSATPLKGGA
-235 LVQITKPVD
+235 LVQIAKPAD
-244 GVPTLSITYHS
+244 GVATLSITYYTP
-255 QPDLTSA
+255 QELTSA

-269 SYVQQLST
+269 SYIQQLNT
-277 GNAIFPNTISNPTWA
+277 GSAIFPTTISNPTWA

-309 LNHAEKNLY
+309 LNHAEKNLF
-318 LDFPSVWQPTDILQG
+318 LDFPAVWQPTDILQG
-333 QIALRIQSGLLEGS
+333 QIALRIQSGLLQGS

-380 TISNTTNFSLKLENS
+380 AISNTTNFSLKLENS
-395 VIANSQCLPTAH
+395 VIASSQCLPNAH

-454 IVLGQTAK
+454 IIMGQVAK

-468 APMPLNLVRYSP
+468 APIPLNLVRYTP

-511 QNGFI
+511 VNGFI

-521 NRFDVITDSQ
+521 NRFDVITDSE
-531 GGAQAFMHL
+531 GGAQTFMHL
-540 WEKIQHKIPNN
+540 WGKIQHKIPNN

-577 LVQQSSFFLL
+577 LIQQSSFFLL

>member
-1 MKKTFNI
+1 MKYSSNF
-8 YKTAQV
+8 YQMVQV
-14 LLASTSLMLAMSTH
+14 LLASTSLMLAMSAH
-28 AYTWKLDDISTSTKY
+28 AYTWELDDINTSTKY

-48 FFYIGKGAQWQNIQ
+48 FFYIGKGAEWENIE
-62 FSSDYSTESDT
+62 FSSNYSTESET
-73 TLLVKYDE
+73 TLLVKYDD

-91 DGQLKFEIPVSQSG
+91 DGQLKFNIPKSQSG

-116 AKPTTLNQTKQTFC
+116 AKPTTLNQTKDSFC
-130 TEDIDHLTYLSNSQI
+130 SEDIDHLTYFNNSQL
-145 DFTPIRNEYRLKDLP
+145 DFTPIRKDYQLKYLP
-160 DALYNPQARRPTPFV
+160 DALFNPQARRPTPFV

-185 IEASMLARLAS
+185 TEASMLARLAS
-196 SWNSI
+196 SWSSV
-201 TPVEWVDSGQINLNP
+201 TPIEWVDSGQTNLNP

-223 VIRSPTPLKGGA
+223 VVRSATPLKGGA
-235 LVQITKPVD
+235 LVQIAKPAD
-244 GVPTLSITYHS
+244 GVATLSITYHTP
-255 QPDLTSA
+255 QELTSA

-269 SYVQQLST
+269 SYIQQLNT
-277 GNAIFPNTISNPTWA
+277 GSAIFPTTISNPTWA

-309 LNHAEKNLY
+309 LNHAEKNLF
-318 LDFPSVWQPTDILQG
+318 LDFPAVWQPTDILQG
-333 QIALRIQSGLLEGS
+333 QIALRIQSGLLQGS

-380 TISNTTNFSLKLENS
+380 AISNTTNFSLKLENS
-395 VIANSQCLPTAH
+395 VIASSQCLPNAH
-407 GSLWIDTAK
+407 GSLWIDTTK

-454 IVLGQTAK
+454 IIMGQVAK

-468 APMPLNLVRYSP
+468 APIPLNLVRYTP

-511 QNGFI
+511 VNGFI

-521 NRFDVITDSQ
+521 NRFDVITDSE
-531 GGAQAFMHL
+531 GGAQSFMHL

>member
-1 MKKTFNI
+1 MKYSSNF
-8 YKTAQV
+8 YQMVQV
-14 LLASTSLMLAMSTH
+14 LLASTSLMLAMSAH
-28 AYTWKLDDISTSTKY
+28 AYTWELNDINTSTKY

-48 FFYIGKGAQWQNIQ
+48 FFYIGKGAEWENIE
-62 FSSDYSTESDT
+62 FSSNYSTESET
-73 TLLVKYDE
+73 TLLVKYDD

-91 DGQLKFEIPVSQSG
+91 DGQLKFNIPKSQSG

-116 AKPTTLNQTKQTFC
+116 AKPNTLNQTKDSFC
-130 TEDIDHLTYLSNSQI
+130 SEDIDHLTYFNNSQL
-145 DFTPIRNEYRLKDLP
+145 DFTPIRKDYQLKYLP
-160 DALYNPQARRPTPFV
+160 DALFNPQARRPTPFV

-185 IEASMLARLAS
+185 TEASMLARLAS
-196 SWNSI
+196 SWNSV
-201 TPVEWVDSGQINLNP
+201 TPIEWVDSGQTNLNP

-223 VIRSPTPLKGGA
+223 VVRSATPLKGGA
-235 LVQITKPVD
+235 LVQIAKPAD
-244 GVPTLSITYHS
+244 GVATLSITYHTP
-255 QPDLTSA
+255 QELTAA

-269 SYVQQLST
+269 SYIQQLNT
-277 GNAIFPNTISNPTWA
+277 GSAIFPTTISNPTWA

-309 LNHAEKNLY
+309 LNHAEKNLF
-318 LDFPSVWQPTDILQG
+318 LDFPAVWQPTDILQG
-333 QIALRIQSGLLEGS
+333 QIALRIQSGLLQGS

-380 TISNTTNFSLKLENS
+380 AISNTTNFSLKLENS

-468 APMPLNLVRYSP
+468 GPIPLNLVRYSP
-480 SAPQSI
+480 SAPQAI

>member
-1 MKKTFNI
+1 MKYSSNF
-8 YKTAQV
+8 YQMVQV
-14 LLASTSLMLAMSTH
+14 LLASTSLMLAMSAH
-28 AYTWKLDDISTSTKY
+28 AYTWELDDINTSTKY

-48 FFYIGKGAQWQNIQ
+48 FFYIGKGAEWENIE
-62 FSSDYSTESDT
+62 FSSNYSTESET
-73 TLLVKYDE
+73 TLLVKYDD

-91 DGQLKFEIPVSQSG
+91 DGQLKFNIPKSQSG

-116 AKPTTLNQTKQTFC
+116 AKPNTLNQTKDSFC
-130 TEDIDHLTYLSNSQI
+130 SEDIDHLTYLSNSQL
-145 DFTPIRNEYRLKDLP
+145 DFTPVRNVYRLKDLP
-160 DALYNPQARRPTPFV
+160 DALANPQARRPTPFV

-196 SWNSI
+196 SWTSI
-201 TPVEWVDSGQINLNP
+201 TPIEWVDSGQTNLND

-223 VIRSPTPLKGGA
+223 VIRSATPLKGGA
-235 LVQITKPVD
+235 LVQIAKPAD
-244 GVPTLSITYHS
+244 GVATLSITYHTP
-255 QPDLTSA
+255 QELTAA

-269 SYVQQLST
+269 SYIQQLNT
-277 GNAIFPNTISNPTWA
+277 GSAIFPTTISNPPWA

-309 LNHAEKNLY
+309 LNHAEKNLF
-318 LDFPSVWQPTDILQG
+318 LDFPAVWQPTDILQG
-333 QIALRIQSGLLEGS
+333 QIALRIQSGLLQGS

-380 TISNTTNFSLKLENS
+380 AISNTTNFSLKLENS

-416 STVKL
+416 STLKL

-468 APMPLNLVRYSP
+468 GPMPLNLVRYTP

-511 QNGFI
+511 VNGFI

-521 NRFDVITDSQ
+521 NRFDVITDSE
-531 GGAQAFMHL
+531 GGAQSFMHL

>member
-1 MKKTFNI
+1 MKYSSNF
-8 YKTAQV
+8 YQMVQV
-14 LLASTSLMLAMSTH
+14 LLASTSLMLAMSAH
-28 AYTWKLDDISTSTKY
+28 AYTWELDDINTSTKY

-48 FFYIGKGAQWQNIQ
+48 FFYIGKGAEWENIE
-62 FSSDYSTESDT
+62 FSSNYSTESET
-73 TLLVKYDE
+73 TLLVKYDD

-91 DGQLKFEIPVSQSG
+91 DGQLKFNIPKSQSG

-116 AKPTTLNQTKQTFC
+116 AKPNTLNQTKDSFC
-130 TEDIDHLTYLSNSQI
+130 SEDIDHLTYLSNSQL
-145 DFTPIRNEYRLKDLP
+145 DFTPIRNVYRLKDLP
-160 DALYNPQARRPTPFV
+160 DALANPQARRPTPFV

-196 SWNSI
+196 SWTSI
-201 TPVEWVDSGQINLNP
+201 TPIEWVDSGQTNLND

-223 VIRSPTPLKGGA
+223 VIRSATPLKGGA
-235 LVQITKPVD
+235 LVQIAKPAD
-244 GVPTLSITYHS
+244 GVATLSITYHTP
-255 QPDLTSA
+255 QELTAA

-269 SYVQQLST
+269 SYVEQLDT
-277 GNAIFPNTISNPTWA
+277 GSAIFPTTISTPTWA

-309 LNHAEKNLY
+309 LNHAEKNLF
-318 LDFPSVWQPTDILQG
+318 LDFPAVWQPTDILQG
-333 QIALRIQSGLLEGS
+333 QIALRIQSGLLQGS

-380 TISNTTNFSLKLENS
+380 AISNTTNFSLKLENS

-416 STVKL
+416 STLKL

-468 APMPLNLVRYSP
+468 GPMPLNLVRYTP

-511 QNGFI
+511 VNGFI

-521 NRFDVITDSQ
+521 NRFDVITDSE
-531 GGAQAFMHL
+531 GGAQSFMHL

>member
-1 MKKTFNI
+1 MKKTFDL
-8 YKTAQV
+8 YKIAQV
-14 LLASTSLMLAMSTH
+14 LLASTSFMFMASSY
-28 AYTWKLDDISTSTKY
+28 ANTWQLDDISTSTKY

-73 TLLVKYDE
+73 TLLVKYDD
-81 KLIYNTTLSG
+81 KLIYNATLSG
-91 DGQLKFEIPVSQSG
+91 DGQFKFDIPPSQSG

-116 AKPTTLNQTKQTFC
+116 SKPTSLNQTKETFC

-145 DFTPIRNEYRLKDLP
+145 DFTSIRNDYRLRYLP
-160 DALYNPQARRPTPFV
+160 DALFNPQARRPTPFV

-185 IEASMLARLAS
+185 TEASMLARLAS
-196 SWNSI
+196 SWSSI
-201 TPVEWVDSGQINLNP
+201 TPIEWVDSGQTNLND

-223 VIRSPTPLKGGA
+223 VIRSATPLKGGA
-235 LVQITKPVD
+235 FVQIAKPAD
-244 GVPTLSITYHS
+244 GVATLSITYHTP
-255 QPDLTSA
+255 QELTAA

-269 SYVQQLST
+269 SYVQQLDTAS
-277 GNAIFPNTISNPTWA
+277 AIFPTTISNPTWA

-309 LNHAEKNLY
+309 LNHAEKNLF
-318 LDFPSVWQPTDILQG
+318 LDFPAVWQPTDILQG
-333 QIALRIQSGLLEGS
+333 QIALRIQSGLLQGS
-347 NITAWIDGGL
+347 NITAWLDGGL

-380 TISNTTNFSLKLENS
+380 AISNTTNFSLKLENS

-416 STVKL
+416 STLKL

-468 APMPLNLVRYSP
+468 GPMPLNLVRYSP
-480 SAPQSI
+480 SAPQAI

-511 QNGFI
+511 VNGFI

>member
-1 MKKTFNI
+1 MKYPSNF
-8 YKTAQV
+8 YQMVQV
-14 LLASTSLMLAMSTH
+14 LLASTSFIFIAPSY
-28 AYTWKLDDISTSTKY
+28 ANTWKLDDISTSTKY

-48 FFYIGKGAQWQNIQ
+48 FFYIGKGAQWEKTQ

-73 TLLVKYDE
+73 TLLVKYDD

-91 DGQLKFEIPVSQSG
+91 DGQFKFDIPPSQSG

-116 AKPTTLNQTKQTFC
+116 SKPTSLNQTKETFC

-160 DALYNPQARRPTPFV
+160 DALFNPQARRPTPFV

-185 IEASMLARLAS
+185 TEVSMLARLAS
-196 SWNSI
+196 SWSSI
-201 TPVEWVDSGQINLNP
+201 TPIEWVDSGQINLNP

-223 VIRSPTPLKGGA
+223 VNHSATPLKGGA
-235 LVQITKPVD
+235 LVQIAKPAD
-244 GVPTLSITYHS
+244 GVATLSITYHT
-255 QPDLTSA
+255 QQELTAA

-269 SYVQQLST
+269 SYVQQLNT
-277 GNAIFPNTISNPTWA
+277 GSAVFPTTISNPTWA

-309 LNHAEKNLY
+309 LNHAEKNLF
-318 LDFPSVWQPTDILQG
+318 LDFPAVWQPTDILQG
-333 QIALRIQSGLLEGS
+333 QIALRIQSGLLQGS

-380 TISNTTNFSLKLENS
+380 AISNTTNFSLKLENS
-395 VIANSQCLPTAH
+395 VIANSQCLPNAH

-416 STVKL
+416 STLKL

-454 IVLGQTAK
+454 IVLGQVAK

-468 APMPLNLVRYSP
+468 APMPLNLVRYTSN
-480 SAPQSI
+480 APQSI

-495 QQQVLM
+495 KQQVLM

-511 QNGFI
+511 VNGFI

-521 NRFDVITDSQ
+521 NRFDVITDSE
-531 GGAQAFMHL
+531 GGAQSFMHL

-587 VVIISAIMI
+587 VMIISAIMI

>member
-1 MKKTFNI
+1 MKYSSNF
-8 YKTAQV
+8 YQMVQV
-14 LLASTSLMLAMSTH
+14 LLAGTSLMLAMSAH
-28 AYTWKLDDISTSTKY
+28 AYTWELDDINTSTKY

-48 FFYIGKGAQWQNIQ
+48 FFYIGKGAEWENIE
-62 FSSDYSTESDT
+62 FSSNYSTESET
-73 TLLVKYDE
+73 TLLVKYDD

-91 DGQLKFEIPVSQSG
+91 DGQLKFNIPKSQSG

-116 AKPTTLNQTKQTFC
+116 AKPTTLNQTKETFC
-130 TEDIDHLTYLSNSQI
+130 TEDIDHLTYLSNSRL
-145 DFTPIRNEYRLKDLP
+145 DFTPIRNVYRLKDLP
-160 DALYNPQARRPTPFV
+160 DALANPQARRPTPFV

-196 SWNSI
+196 SWTSI
-201 TPVEWVDSGQINLNP
+201 TPIEWVDSGQTNLND

-223 VIRSPTPLKGGA
+223 VIRSATPLKGGA
-235 LVQITKPVD
+235 LVQIAKPAD
-244 GVPTLSITYHS
+244 GVATLSITYHTP
-255 QPDLTSA
+255 QELTAA

-269 SYVQQLST
+269 SYVEQLDT
-277 GNAIFPNTISNPTWA
+277 GSAIFPTTISTPTWA

-309 LNHAEKNLY
+309 LNHAEKNLF
-318 LDFPSVWQPTDILQG
+318 LDFPAVWQPTDILQG
-333 QIALRIQSGLLEGS
+333 QIALRIQSGLLQGS

-380 TISNTTNFSLKLENS
+380 AISNTTNFSLKLENS

-416 STVKL
+416 STLKL

-468 APMPLNLVRYSP
+468 GPIPLNLVRYSP
-480 SAPQSI
+480 SAPQAI

-501 HQDIIYAPAA
+501 HQDIIYTPAA

>member
-1 MKKTFNI
+1 MKKTFDI

-73 TLLVKYDE
+73 TLLVKYDD

-91 DGQLKFEIPVSQSG
+91 DGQLKFDIPVSQSG

-196 SWNSI
+196 SWTSI

-223 VIRSPTPLKGGA
+223 VIRSQTPLKGGA

-255 QPDLTSA
+255 QQDLTSA

-511 QNGFI
+511 ANGFI
-516 VSYNN
+516 VSYDNK
-521 NRFDVITDSQ
+521 RFDVITDSQ

-577 LVQQSSFFLL
+577 LVKQSSFFLL